1 MSKWYVLISVLFL
14 LLLSIGCSKREEP
27 QTTPVTRNRFQG
39 LERHEFLGNKAQVVV
54 DSETGIKYLYIWE
67 GGSNGGP
74 AITRLWEK

>member
-1 MSKWYVLISVLFL
+1 VKSLLFFIVAVLVFS
-14 LLLSIGCSKREEP
+14 GCSQREQSQPESPENKR
-27 QTTPVTRNRFQG
+27 FKS
-39 LERHEFLGNKAQVVV
+39 LEKFEVLGNKAQVIV

>member
-1 MSKWYVLISVLFL
+1 MARIYVLVSIFFAFLIS
-14 LLLSIGCSKREEP
+14 SGCSQREENQKAP
-27 QTTPVTRNRFQG
+27 LTHDRFRS
-39 LERHEFLGNKAQVVV
+39 LETHEFLGNKAQVVV